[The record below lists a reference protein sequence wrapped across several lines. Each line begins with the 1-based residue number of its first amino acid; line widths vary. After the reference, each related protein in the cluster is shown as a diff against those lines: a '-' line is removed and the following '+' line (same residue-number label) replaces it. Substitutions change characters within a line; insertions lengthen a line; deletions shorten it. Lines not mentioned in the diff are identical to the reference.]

1 MPLDLVDSPEHW
13 ARDCVEFEQRLRWR
27 LGADVP
33 VTVVPL
39 GVRDELAVSDGPAAA
54 SVTVHL
60 YGQHALVGPFPGR
73 AAYPACPRCLARRW
87 QAVRQR
93 SLRDALE
100 LGGPTRQAGPS
111 PFRSGFGSDAVAAL
125 VAAHL
130 DGAHLDRAHLDG
142 AHLDRSAGPATA
154 SDGYASMY
162 LVDLGTLAVH
172 RFPVV
177 PDAECPSCGRGVA
190 DTPQGARPATGPTR
204 KSAPDSF
211 RLRPVDDYPFP
222 VAAFVNPVCGPVG
235 PMVGY
240 DPLSPSTSAVS
251 GSFLL
256 RSGSYLRETYWGGHA
271 DSYARSARIG
281 VLEGLERIAGMRA
294 KAKRT
299 VVSASLHELGDA
311 AIDPRVCGL
320 YSDAFYAANPWV
332 TPFAPDR
339 PIPWVWGHS
348 LRDDRPV
355 LVPEILA
362 YYHAPGLENRFVQES
377 SNGCA
382 SGGSAEEA
390 TYHGLME
397 VVERDAFL
405 LSWYGKVTLPEIDPG
420 TSARA
425 DTRWMVDR
433 LEMCGYRARFFDAR
447 ITFDVP
453 VVVGVATRIGGG
465 KGAICFGAG
474 ASLDPEAAMAAALC
488 EIATDSVNLRSR
500 TERDEQRYRSMVADF
515 ANVEAL
521 HDHPL
526 VYGLPEMAE
535 HGAFFVAPR
544 ESRAMTEVYPAA
556 GHADLLADDLAVDL
570 RRCVADVAAQGF
582 DVVVVDQTL
591 PEQRDL
597 GLHTVNVLVP
607 GLLPIDFGWTRQRA
621 PRMPRMR
628 AALAAA
634 GLRPPDADLH
644 LVPHPF
650 P

>member
-1 MPLDLVDSPEHW
+1 MRPDLVGSPEHW
-13 ARDCVEFEQRLRWR
+13 ALDCAELEKWLRRR
-27 LGADVP
+27 LGGDL
-33 VTVVPL
+33 TVSVAPL
-39 GVRDELAVSDGPAAA
+39 GVRDELAVSDGPQAA

-60 YGQHALVGPFPGR
+60 YGQYALVGPFPGN
-73 AAYPACPRCLARRW
+73 AAHPACPRCLARRW

-111 PFRSGFGSDAVAAL
+111 PFRLAFSGEAIAAL
-125 VAAHL
+125 V
-130 DGAHLDRAHLDG
+130 DAHLDRADG
-142 AHLDRSAGPATA
+142 PTTA
-154 SDGYASMY
+154 RDAYASVY
-162 LVDLGTLAVH
+162 VVDLTVLAV
-172 RFPVV
+172 RRYPVV
-177 PDAECPSCGRGVA
+177 PDAECPSCGRSLP
-190 DTPQGARPATGPTR
+190 DTPEAARPRIGSTR
-204 KSAPDSF
+204 KSAPESF
-211 RLRPVDDYPFP
+211 RLRSVDDYPFT
-222 VAAFVNPVCGPVG
+222 VEAFANPLCGPVG
-235 PMVGY
+235 PMVAY
-240 DPLSPSTSAVS
+240 DPVSPSTSAVS
-251 GSFLL
+251 GGFLL

-299 VVSASLHELGDA
+299 VVSASYDELGDA
-311 AIDPRVCGL
+311 AVDPRVCGL
-320 YSDAFYAANPWV
+320 YSDAFYAANPRV

-382 SGGSAEEA
+382 SGGSAAEA
-390 TYHGLME
+390 IYHGLME

-405 LSWYGKVTLPEIDPG
+405 LSWYGRVTLPEIDPR
-420 TSARA
+420 TSARTE
-425 DTRWMVDR
+425 TRWMVDR

-447 ITFDVP
+447 ITFGIP

-465 KGAICFGAG
+465 LGAICFGAG
-474 ASLDPEAAMAAALC
+474 ASLDPETAMAAALC

-500 TERDEQRYRSMVADF
+500 TEREEARYRTMVADF
-515 ANVEAL
+515 ANVQAL

-535 HGAFFVAPR
+535 HAAFFVAPR

-556 GHADLLADDLAVDL
+556 DRAELLSDDLAVDL
-570 RRCVADVAAQGF
+570 RRCVADVAAHGF

-597 GLHTVNVLVP
+597 GLHTVSVLAP
-607 GLLPIDFGWTRQRA
+607 GLLPIDFGWDRQRA
-621 PRMPRMR
+621 PHLPRMR

-634 GLRPPDADLH
+634 GLRDHDLEVADLH

>member
-1 MPLDLVDSPEHW
+1 MRPDLVGAPEHW
-13 ARDCVEFEQRLRWR
+13 AQDCTALAQLLRRRLRP
-27 LGADVP
+27 D
-33 VTVVPL
+33 VTVSVAPL
-39 GVRDELAVSDGPAAA
+39 GVRDELAVAHGPEPA
-54 SVTVHL
+54 SATVHL
-60 YGQHALVGPFPGR
+60 YGQYALVGPFP
-73 AAYPACPRCLARRW
+73 AADATHPACPRCLARRW

-111 PFRSGFGSDAVAAL
+111 PFRSAFTGDAIAAL
-125 VAAHL
+125 VDAHH
-130 DGAHLDRAHLDG
+130 ARAD
-142 AHLDRSAGPATA
+142 DPRTS
-154 SDGYASMY
+154 SDGYASVY
-162 LVDLGTLAVH
+162 VVDLAVLVV
-172 RFPVV
+172 RRYPVV
-177 PDAECPSCGRGVA
+177 PDAECPSCGRSTP
-190 DTPQGARPATGPTR
+190 DTPQAARPPAGVAR
-204 KSAPDSF
+204 KPAPDSF
-211 RLRPVDDYPFP
+211 RVRSVDDYPFT
-222 VAAFVNPVCGPVG
+222 VETFANPLCGPVG
-235 PMVGY
+235 PMVAY

-251 GSFLL
+251 GAFLL
-256 RSGSYLRETYWGGHA
+256 RSGHYLRETYWGGHA
-271 DSYARSARIG
+271 DSYAGSARIG

-299 VVSASLHELGDA
+299 VVRAALDELGDTA
-311 AIDPRVCGL
+311 VDPRVCGL
-320 YSDAFYAANPWV
+320 YTDAFHAANPWV
-332 TPFAPDR
+332 TPFTPDR

-382 SGGSAEEA
+382 SGGSAQEA
-390 TYHGLME
+390 IYHGLME

-405 LSWYGKVTLPEIDPG
+405 LSWYGRVTLPELDPR
-420 TSARA
+420 TSARV

-447 ITFDVP
+447 ITFDIPIVI
-453 VVVGVATRIGGG
+453 GVATRIDGGM
-465 KGAICFGAG
+465 GAICFGAG
-474 ASLDPEAAMAAALC
+474 ASLDPETAMAAALC

-500 TERDEQRYRSMVADF
+500 TTRDETRYRTMVADF

-544 ESRAMTEVYPAA
+544 ESRAMAEVYPAA
-556 GHADLLADDLAVDL
+556 DHAELLSDDLAVDL
-570 RRCVADVAAQGF
+570 RRGVADVTAHGF

-597 GLHTVNVLVP
+597 GLHTVRVLVP
-607 GLLPIDFGWTRQRA
+607 GLLPIDFGWARQRA
-621 PRMPRMR
+621 PHLPRMR
-628 AALAAA
+628 TALATA
-634 GLRPPDADLH
+634 GLRDHHLEVADLH

>member
-1 MPLDLVDSPEHW
+1 MRPDLAVAPEHW
-13 ARDCVEFEQRLRWR
+13 AQDSADLEEQLRRR
-27 LGADVP
+27 LGGE
-33 VTVVPL
+33 VTVSVAPL
-39 GVRDELAVSDGPAAA
+39 GVRDELAVADGPEPAA
-54 SVTVHL
+54 VTVHL
-60 YGQHALVGPFPGR
+60 YGQHALVGPFPGP
-73 AAYPACPRCLARRW
+73 AAHPACPRCLARRW
-87 QAVRQR
+87 QSVRQR

-100 LGGPTRQAGPS
+100 LGGPTRQAGRS
-111 PFRSGFGSDAVAAL
+111 PFRVAFAADALAAL
-125 VAAHL
+125 VTAHL
-130 DGAHLDRAHLDG
+130 DHAPV
-142 AHLDRSAGPATA
+142 GPG
-154 SDGYASMY
+154 DEYASVY
-162 LVDLGTLAVH
+162 LVDLATLAVH
-172 RFPVV
+172 RYPVV
-177 PDAECPSCGRGVA
+177 PDAECPACGRGVP
-190 DTPQGARPATGPTR
+190 DTAEAARPAVGPSR
-204 KSAPDSF
+204 KAAPGSF
-211 RLRPVDDYPFP
+211 RLRSVDDYPFT
-222 VAAFVNPVCGPVG
+222 VETFANPVCGPVG
-235 PMVGY
+235 PTVVY

-251 GSFLL
+251 GGFLL
-256 RSGSYLRETYWGGHA
+256 RSNSYLRETYWGGHA

-299 VVSASLHELGDA
+299 VVTASFDELGDA
-311 AIDPRVCGL
+311 AVDPRVCGL
-320 YSDAFYAANPWV
+320 YSDAFYAANPRV

-382 SGGSAEEA
+382 SGGGAAEA
-390 TYHGLME
+390 IYHGLME
-397 VVERDAFL
+397 VIERDAFL
-405 LSWYGKVTLPEIDPG
+405 LSWYGRVTLPEIDPR
-420 TSARA
+420 TSART

-447 ITFDVP
+447 ITFGVP
-453 VVVGVATRIGGG
+453 VVIGVATRIDGGM
-465 KGAICFGAG
+465 GAVCFGAG

-500 TERDEQRYRSMVADF
+500 AEREEQRYRAMVADF
-515 ANVEAL
+515 DNVQAL

-535 HGAFFVAPR
+535 HAAFFVTPR
-544 ESRAMTEVYPAA
+544 PARAMAEVYPAA

-570 RRCVADVAAQGF
+570 RRCVDDVAGHGL

-607 GLLPIDFGWTRQRA
+607 GLLPIDFGWSRQRA
-621 PRMPRMR
+621 LHMPRMR
-628 AALAAA
+628 TALRAA
-634 GLRPPDADLH
+634 GLRAHDLEVADLH